1 MKKRKERQIAAA
13 CLYGGSRRVKML
25 PWREGSLI
33 VVGDA
38 MVADERQ
45 KLLRMIP
52 AVDSLVGDEG
62 LSARSGVV
70 GREVVVNALRD
81 AMDAAREAITAG
93 RIDGADAGRLR
104 EIVLADAASRLDAA
118 ARPHYRRAVNATG
131 IILHTGLGRA
141 VLPERALARI
151 GRELGGYSVLQL
163 DLEHGERSK
172 RDGRIEELLM
182 ALTGAEAATLVNNNA
197 AATLLVLNTIGAGKE
212 IIVSRGQLVEIGGA
226 FRLPDVMAASGA
238 KMVEVGT
245 TNRTHPHD
253 YENAVTEET
262 AAILRVHPSNYRI
275 EGFSSE
281 VPLDALVKIAH
292 DAGLPL
298 IDDVGAG
305 ALLDFSRFGFAKEPT
320 LPESVAAGADI
331 ITSSA
336 DKLIGAS
343 QGGVILGRKE
353 LVERVR
359 KNPLWR
365 AMRVGKLTLSAAEAT
380 LSLFLDEKLA
390 TSEIPTIR
398 MVMRGVDSIARE
410 ARRIARAIEKTGVAA
425 EVSLVKGFSQMGSG
439 SLPGQNL
446 PTRLVAVKPT
456 AISVEELGVRLR
468 KGEPPVFTRIRDDM
482 LLVDPRTLLP
492 GDAKIVAE
500 AVGAALS
507 TEATA

>member
-1 MKKRKERQIAAA
+1 M
-13 CLYGGSRRVKML
+13 
-25 PWREGSLI
+25 
-33 VVGDA
+33 
-38 MVADERQ
+38 ADER
-45 KLLRMIP
+45 KTLLRMIP
-52 AVDSLVGDEG
+52 AVDSLLGDEG
-62 LSARSGVV
+62 LTARAARV
-70 GREVVVNALRD
+70 GREVVVKALRD
-81 AMDAAREAITAG
+81 AMDAAREKIVDG
-93 RIDGADAGRLR
+93 RLDGADAESLR
-104 EIVLADAASRLDAA
+104 EIVLADADARLDAA

-141 VLPERALARI
+141 VLPERALAQI
-151 GRELGGYSVLQL
+151 GEELRGYSVLQL
-163 DLEHGERSK
+163 DVERGERAK
-172 RDGRIEELLM
+172 RDGRIEELLTG
-182 ALTGAEAATLVNNNA
+182 LTGAEAATIVNNNA

-281 VPLDALVKIAH
+281 VPLETLVKIAH
-292 DAGLPL
+292 DRGLYL

-305 ALLDFSRFGFAKEPT
+305 ALVDLSRFGFAKEPT

-336 DKLIGAS
+336 DKLIGAC
-343 QGGVILGRKE
+343 QGGIILGREE
-353 LVERVR
+353 LVDRVR

-365 AMRVGKLTLSAAEAT
+365 TVRVGKLTLAAAEAT

-390 TSEIPTIR
+390 MGEIPTLR
-398 MVMRGVDSIARE
+398 MVMRDVDSIARE
-410 ARRIARAIEKTGVAA
+410 ARRVARALKKEDVPA
-425 EVSLVKGFSQMGSG
+425 EVSLIKGFSQMGSG

-446 PTRLVAVKPT
+446 PTRLVAVRPA
-456 AISVEELGVRLR
+456 AIGVDELGARLR

-482 LLVDPRTLLP
+482 LLIDPRTLLP
-492 GDAKIVAE
+492 GEAKVVAE
-500 AVGAALS
+500 AVVAAMS
-507 TEATA
+507 PEAKA

>member
-163 DLEHGERSK
+163 DVEHGERSK

-197 AATLLVLNTIGAGKE
+197 AATLLVLNTIGAGRE

-298 IDDVGAG
+298 IDDIGAG
-305 ALLDFSRFGFAKEPT
+305 ALVDFSRFGFAKEPT

-456 AISVEELGVRLR
+456 AISVEELGARLR